1 MKRIGLISPALRHF
15 ILFME
20 LMMKKFLDSLSKA
33 AWETSCARYNSSRR
47 LKVREIFSTISLA
60 LIGLSGIALTLIQYF
75 WGAGLSPKFNI
86 FITAFSIILS
96 MLLIII
102 SLIEWGFAS
111 GAKSEALFRN
121 AELLNE
127 HERKISLLKN
137 SLKEEITEG
146 DYKKIDD
153 LRDEYEKI
161 KSTCVFNHSPIDYEY
176 HKIVKNRY
184 YITHTSESFSFW
196 GILKGR
202 IDYSISSI
210 WGYLFIWLVVV
221 MFFFKVVLIIIHL

>member
-1 MKRIGLISPALRHF
+1 MKRIGLISPALCHF
-15 ILFME
+15 IIFMG

-75 WGAGLSPKFNI
+75 WGASLNPNFNI

-127 HERKISLLKN
+127 YERKVSLFKS
-137 SLKEEITEG
+137 SLKEEITED
-146 DYKKIDD
+146 DYKKIDN

-184 YITHTSESFSFW
+184 YIANTSESFSFW
-196 GILKGR
+196 RILKGR

-210 WGYLFIWLVVV
+210 WGYLFIWLIVV
-221 MFFFKVVLIIIHL
+221 MFFFKVALVIMQV